1 MNDFFEQGQSRHACP
16 SENSLGRIL
25 RRVCAWVC
33 VLFVAT
39 ASMPAMAQE
48 KASPDI
54 KEVVLEH
61 IGDSHEWHVTD
72 IGNKSIVIPLP
83 VIVKSSTG
91 LHVFCSSSFAHEP
104 DEKGYR
110 HGPYSLALATQGDN
124 AGKVVELAA
133 DGSESLPLD
142 ISITKTVAVM
152 FINVAILLCCVLIP
166 ARWYRRHKADAPAPK
181 GFTGFMEMLIMY
193 VVDEII
199 KPGVGKGYEKYCPY
213 LLTCF
218 FFIFTCNVMGLVPF
232 PPGGGNV
239 TGNIAV
245 TFFLALCTFVIVQF
259 SGTKHYWK
267 DIFWPDVPTWLKAPL
282 PLIPVI
288 EFIGIFTKP
297 FALMIRLFANM
308 MAGHA
313 IALAIT
319 CIIFLVASKAIAV
332 QVSMSAL
339 SVIMSV
345 FMMCLECLVCF
356 IQAMVFTMLSA
367 VFIGLARIEPE
378 EE

>member
-1 MNDFFEQGQSRHACP
+1 MYRIKYFLLMLLV
-16 SENSLGRIL
+16 SLFAL
-25 RRVCAWVC
+25 
-33 VLFVAT
+33 
-39 ASMPAMAQE
+39 PAAAAE
-48 KASPDI
+48 EEEFNP
-54 KEVVLEH
+54 KETVLEH
-61 IGDSHEWHVTD
+61 IKDSYDWHVTNLSKD
-72 IGNKSIVIPLP
+72 KPLVIHLP

-91 LHVFCSSSFAHEP
+91 FHVFCSSQFEEEP
-104 DEKGYR
+104 DAAGYR
-110 HGPYSLALATQGDN
+110 QGPYNLAIATKGDN
-124 AGKVVELAA
+124 AGKIVELT
-133 DGSESLPLD
+133 GEGEKRPFD

-152 FINVAILLCCVLIP
+152 FINVIILLACILLC
-166 ARWYRRHKADAPAPK
+166 ARWYKNRKPSDEAPK
-181 GFTGFMEMLIMY
+181 GFVGFIEMLVMY

-199 KPGVGKGYEKYCPY
+199 KPGVGKGYEKYVPY

-218 FFIFTCNVMGLVPF
+218 FFIFTCNVMGLMPF

-259 SGTKHYWK
+259 SGNKHYWK
-267 DIFWPDVPTWLKAPL
+267 DIFWPDVPLALKAF

-288 EFIGIFTKP
+288 EFVGIFTKP

-313 IALAIT
+313 IAVAIT
-319 CIIFLVASKAIAV
+319 CIIFIVASKAMGV
-332 QVSMSAL
+332 FLSMSTL

-367 VFIGLARIEPE
+367 VFIGLAKAEPE
-378 EE
+378 HE

>member
-1 MNDFFEQGQSRHACP
+1 MKQINRLLSLMLAMLLCFPMTAAEVSGQAP
-16 SENSLGRIL
+16 N
-25 RRVCAWVC
+25 
-33 VLFVAT
+33 
-39 ASMPAMAQE
+39 
-48 KASPDI
+48 I

-61 IGDSHEWHVTD
+61 IKDSYGWHVTD
-72 IGNKSIVIPLP
+72 FGGKSLVIPLP
-83 VIVKSSTG
+83 IIVNSSTG
-91 LHVFCSSSFAHEP
+91 FHVFSSAKFDHHA
-104 DEKGYR
+104 DAQGYR
-110 HGPYSLALATQGDN
+110 YGPYSLAIATQGEH
-124 AGKVVELAA
+124 AGKIVELAN
-133 DGSESLPLD
+133 DGTESLPFD
-142 ISITKTVAVM
+142 ISITKTVAVL
-152 FINVAILLCCVLIP
+152 FINVVLLLCCVLIP
-166 ARWYRRHKADAPAPK
+166 ARWYRRHKASDPAPG

-199 KPGVGKGYEKYCPY
+199 KPGVGRGYEKYVPY

-218 FFIFTCNVMGLVPF
+218 FFIFTCNVMGLIPF

-239 TGNIAV
+239 TGNIAI
-245 TFFLALCTFVIVQF
+245 TFFLAFCTFVIVQV

-267 DIFWPDVPTWLKAPL
+267 DIFWPDVPTWLKAPV

-288 EFIGIFTKP
+288 EFVGIFTKP

-332 QVSMSAL
+332 QLSMSGL
-339 SVIMSV
+339 SIIMSI

-356 IQAMVFTMLSA
+356 IQALVFTMLSA
-367 VFIGLARIEPE
+367 VFIGLARVESE
-378 EE
+378 HE